1 LKESKKEKLK
11 EFHRNNILAVAKKL
25 FIERGFA
32 HTTMDDIAKSADYSK
47 STLYV
52 YFKSKDEIYN
62 HIIYENMLL
71 LKHALEGAA
80 QNSDNVKDCFFTIC
94 NAHVSFQEDN
104 PLFFES
110 MLNGTMNK
118 SDDEP
123 LYEKML
129 ELNNAINKIITDFL
143 LDGIQKKQVRPNI
156 DMVQTAF
163 TLWASICGLILVSY
177 NKESYIQYMNVDR
190 KSFLK
195 YGFDTLLN
203 SIIL

>member
-1 LKESKKEKLK
+1 MKESKKEKLK
-11 EFHRNNILAVAKKL
+11 KFHRNNILTAAKKL
-25 FIERGFA
+25 FIEKGITL
-32 HTTMDDIAKSADYSK
+32 TTMDDIAKVADYSK

-52 YFKSKDEIYN
+52 YFRSKDEIYN
-62 HIIYENMLL
+62 NIIYENMLL
-71 LKHALEGAA
+71 LKHALEDAV
-80 QNSDNVKDCFFTIC
+80 QNSNNVKDCFFTIC
-94 NAHVSFQEDN
+94 NTHVSFQEDN

-143 LDGIQKKQVRPNI
+143 LDGIQKKQIRPNI
-156 DMVQTAF
+156 DIVQTAF
-163 TLWASICGLILVSY
+163 TLWISICGLILASY
-177 NKESYIQYMNVDR
+177 NKKSYIRYMNVDR
-190 KSFLK
+190 KSFLE
-195 YGFDTLLN
+195 YGFGTLLN

>member
-11 EFHRNNILAVAKKL
+11 EFHRSNILTVAKKL
-25 FIERGFA
+25 FIEKGIA
-32 HTTMDDIAKSADYSK
+32 HTTMDDIAKVADYSK

-62 HIIYENMLL
+62 NIIYENMLL
-71 LKHALEGAA
+71 LKQALESAT
-80 QNSDNVKDCFFTIC
+80 QNCNNVRDCFFSIC
-94 NAHVSFQEDN
+94 NAHVLFQDDN

-110 MLNGTMNK
+110 MLNGTMNE
-118 SDDEP
+118 SDNEQ
-123 LYEKML
+123 LYKKML
-129 ELNNAINKIITDFL
+129 ELNNELNKIITDFL
-143 LDGIQKKQVRPNI
+143 LDGIQKKQVRPDI
-156 DMVQTAF
+156 DIIQTAF
-163 TLWASICGLILVSY
+163 TLWAAICGLILVSY
-177 NKESYIQYMNVDR
+177 NKKSYIQYMNVDR